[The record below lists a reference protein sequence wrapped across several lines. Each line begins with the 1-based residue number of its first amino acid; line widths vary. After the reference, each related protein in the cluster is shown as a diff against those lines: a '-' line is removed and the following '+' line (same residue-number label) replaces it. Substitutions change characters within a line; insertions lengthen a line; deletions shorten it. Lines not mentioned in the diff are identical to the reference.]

1 MPTPLPPSIQQQD
14 EISKQ
19 IYDSLMAEIEP
30 DLLLAS
36 IPLLDIKYA
45 AETPTEHEARMK
57 RYAVAYKKFEEAFLA
72 FKSGVKGFTRTAK
85 TQSLREKEQESAAVD
100 QEKLDAISK
109 KF

>member
-1 MPTPLPPSIQQQD
+1 MTSPQTASAQQQD
-14 EISKQ
+14 EISRE

-72 FKSGVKGFTRTAK
+72 FKSGVKGSIRTAK
-85 TQSLREKEQESAAVD
+85 KQSLREKEQESAAVD
-100 QEKLDAISK
+100 REKLDAISK